1 MQTVIEE
8 QRVDGN
14 DNLNQPVV
22 APVGMRQSM
31 VDLFNGIGNDVD
43 MALDNA
49 NSEEH
54 KINTEVQGT

>member
-1 MQTVIEE
+1 MQTAIEE

-22 APVGMRQSM
+22 APVGMRQPM

-49 NSEEH
+49 NSE
-54 KINTEVQGT
+54 